1 MIEVYYAE
9 DDETIG
15 KSVKEYLEQQN
26 CKVAV
31 FDRIADVKKALIGH
45 LPTIVLL
52 DWNMPDGQG
61 SELCL
66 WIRERW
72 KTLPIV
78 YLTIRGDAHDIV
90 TGFQN
95 GADDYVVKPFD
106 LAVLYSRILA
116 LLRRTKTVP
125 DTKLFCDD
133 LMLDKEKTAVYDG
146 QKEIAVSQPE
156 YRILLILM
164 ENKGKTITRNQL
176 LEQVWDRS
184 GNYVNDN
191 GQFRVINLTAINL
204 VVVFIQQGVVVT
216 IFAGLHRKDSILSDL
231 PCGFIAHNL
240 RLRHIACA
248 VALHNFCKLADMKHI
263 VSDLRMI
270 LVNEGA
276 GLHNHF
282 IRVVNLHTAAI
293 GDMKQILIMAVD
305 KSDFLTIRVVLIC
318 HLRFPPFSNS
328 ILNFVLPSSDTSI
341 KTVASKVLPVLSDLQ
356 FLSFTLPEPSN
367 FCAVAEVMLLPMLAK

>member
-9 DDETIG
+9 DDEAIG
-15 KSVKEYLEQQN
+15 SAVKQYLEQQN

-31 FDRIADVKKALIGH
+31 FDRVADIRKALLSH

-72 KTLPIV
+72 KALPIV
-78 YLTIRGDAHDIV
+78 YLTVRGAPHDMV
-90 TGFQN
+90 AGFQT

-116 LLRRTKTVP
+116 LLRRTETAA
-125 DTKLFCDD
+125 DTKLFCDG

-164 ENKGKTITRNQL
+164 ENKGKTITRTQL

-191 GQFRVINLTAINL
+191 TLT
-204 VVVFIQQGVVVT
+204 VT
-216 IFAGLHRKDSILSDL
+216 MK
-231 PCGFIAHNL
+231 
-240 RLRHIACA
+240 RLRE
-248 VALHNFCKLADMKHI
+248 KL
-263 VSDLRMI
+263 
-270 LVNEGA
+270 
-276 GLHNHF
+276 NHPPC
-282 IRVVNLHTAAI
+282 L
-293 GDMKQILIMAVD
+293 K
-305 KSDFLTIRVVLIC
+305 TIRSFGY
-318 HLRFPPFSNS
+318 RME
-328 ILNFVLPSSDTSI
+328 DT
-341 KTVASKVLPVLSDLQ
+341 Q
-356 FLSFTLPEPSN
+356 
-367 FCAVAEVMLLPMLAK
+367 